1 MISFKTQLL
10 DLNLLPCKYHPV
22 LKDEKVEKERKR
34 VPGWKELSEKSEGLK
49 DEGGFVSCGGG

>member
-1 MISFKTQLL
+1 ML